1 LVSYAFAAEHNA
13 VQSSAGSFQEG
24 SAIGGQLDAAMETL
38 KQPRPKMFLKRS
50 HLMTDGTL
58 GEREFLRRLGE

>member
-1 LVSYAFAAEHNA
+1 
-13 VQSSAGSFQEG
+13 
-24 SAIGGQLDAAMETL
+24 METL
-38 KQPRPKMFLKRS
+38 KQTRPKMLLKRS